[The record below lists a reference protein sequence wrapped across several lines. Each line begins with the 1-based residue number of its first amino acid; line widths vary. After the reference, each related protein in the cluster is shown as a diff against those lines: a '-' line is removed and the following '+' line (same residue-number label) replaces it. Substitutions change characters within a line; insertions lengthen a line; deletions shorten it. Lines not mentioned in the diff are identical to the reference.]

1 MQDPEIASGLSGKGV
16 LFDDVCHGLGMES
29 EVVLCA
35 ISVSRSTVSPKKQS
49 DS

>member
-29 EVVLCA
+29 EVVPC
-35 ISVSRSTVSPKKQS
+35 VSRSTVSPKKTV
-49 DS
+49 